1 MIEFI
6 SNWAKNIGFTIV
18 IVSMLE
24 MILPNN
30 NTKKYIRIVMGT
42 YVLFCMIS
50 PFIKNNIN
58 MDDFNFE
65 NYVQTSSTSE
75 INQESMNRRIEQLY
89 IEELEKD
96 ITKKVQEKGYIVNKC
111 KVEATITNN
120 IDTTK
125 IDKVILNVEVDE
137 NVKQRD
143 NIEDKVVSQ
152 IQKIKEVNTTIN
164 RNENDNTSKN
174 KKTKLTQTEKKE
186 LIKFLK
192 DEYEVNEKCL
202 EIS

>member
-96 ITKKVQEKGYIVNKC
+96 ITKKVQEKGYIVNKS

-164 RNENDNTSKN
+164 RDENDNTSKN
-174 KKTKLTQTEKKE
+174 KKNKLTQTEKKE